1 MYAVKPVN
9 AAGGH
14 SDRLRPRAVVAAAP
28 AEADDVPPWLD
39 LPASVDGSDDR
50 PDDRPG
56 SELELSAGD
65 ETSYA
70 STAGRDIA
78 LQPTPLGERWQ
89 LLIAPLGLT
98 ALTRE
103 LAMQAQCIGVDD
115 QGEAQTWTLRV
126 ERDSLR
132 QPALKDKLQTAL
144 VTALQ
149 RQILIVLEPGVATDS
164 PALRDAAE
172 AQTRQRAVEQVVL
185 DDPLAQALMA
195 QFKTARIVPGS
206 IHSN

>member
-1 MYAVKPVN
+1 
-9 AAGGH
+9 
-14 SDRLRPRAVVAAAP
+14 
-28 AEADDVPPWLD
+28 VPPWLD
-39 LPASVDGSDDR
+39 LPADESGADAVDDR
-50 PDDRPG
+50 ADSD
-56 SELELSAGD
+56 LELAIAD
-65 ETSYA
+65 ETGYT
-70 STAGRDIA
+70 STAGRDVA

-89 LLIAPLGLT
+89 TLIAPLGLT

-103 LAMQAQCIGVDD
+103 LAMQAQCVGVADAGEAGEA
-115 QGEAQTWTLRV
+115 GEAQTWTLRV

-149 RQILIVLEPGVATDS
+149 RQMLIVLEAGVATDS
-164 PALRDAAE
+164 PALRDAAQ

-195 QFKTARIVPGS
+195 QFKTAKIVPGS
-206 IHSN
+206 IRSN